1 MVVVNFPDHHRDLAG
16 MKADGFD
23 FSTPSDMAVKMY
35 DSLLHQMIYHFEDPL
50 LGGSEGTAKKMFQAD
65 PDFAMG
71 HIMTLGL
78 QCLGT
83 TPSLESAVHKKLSQF
98 NDEQKKAKLTSH
110 ELLHLTAANQMAVED
125 IKGAM
130 DTFET
135 ILEKHPLDP
144 YALHMAYFL
153 ALTTGHTSRM
163 RDTPKS
169 VVKHYKPST
178 PFYGNVHGKLSFGQS
193 EMGEFQAGELSGRL
207 ALDHCRLDNWSH
219 HALAHNFDESN
230 RPLQGSLFLA
240 NTADDWKRGSNF
252 EHHLRWHA
260 ALLQVA
266 LGNFEEALTM
276 YDEFVGPLTIKA
288 GGPFPLSDASSL
300 LMRLHMEGV
309 PTGSRAQEVAR
320 AYKDNLEY
328 RGLFYD
334 GHACFA
340 TLLADDRDTH
350 RKLLESVHDYLESQR
365 SGWNKEVTQRVGV
378 PLLEGIT
385 QYFDQDYSKSVA
397 TLAPIMGEL
406 QTKIQ
411 GSRAQK
417 DVFRQILLSAAIK
430 SGAKADLAQAKQ
442 VLAKELEESG
452 LEAHKAVNQRII
464 DRVLAIH

>member
-16 MKADGFD
+16 MRGDGFA

-35 DSLLHQMIYHFEDPL
+35 DALLHQMIYHFEDPQ
-50 LGGSEGTAKKMFQAD
+50 LGGSEGTTKKMFEAD

-83 TPSLESAVHKKLSQF
+83 CPPPESPIRKKLSEF
-98 NDEQKKAKLTSH
+98 NRESKKATLTAQ
-110 ELLHLTAANQMAVED
+110 ELMHLTAANQMAVED

-130 DTFET
+130 DTFES

-169 VVKHYKPST
+169 VLSHYKPST
-178 PFYGNVHGKLSFGQS
+178 PFFGNVHGKLSFGQS

-219 HALAHNFDESN
+219 HALAHNFEESN

-240 NTADDWKRGSNF
+240 NTENDWKRGSTF

-276 YDEFVGPLTIKA
+276 YDDFVGPLTLKA

-320 AYKDNLEY
+320 AYKDTLEY

-334 GHACFA
+334 GHACFG

-350 RKLLESVHDYLESQR
+350 GKLLEKVHDYLESQR
-365 SGWNKEVTQRVGV
+365 GGWNKEVTQRVGV

-385 QYFDQDYSKSVA
+385 HYFDGDFSKAVA
-397 TLAPIMGEL
+397 TLAPIMGEV

-417 DVFRQILLSAAIK
+417 DIFRQILLSAAIK
-430 SGAKADLAQAKQ
+430 SGAKADLTQAKQ
-442 VLAKELEESG
+442 VLAKELDESG
-452 LEAHKAVNQRII
+452 LEAHKAVNQRIL
-464 DRVLAIH
+464 DRILTIH